1 MGVVV
6 VLVLLGVGLYLFVT
20 GDIAS
25 SGTMDVNSDDQKP
38 APRIH
43 QCIHCGQE
51 FDLNES
57 DGWRISQEQYT
68 CNWCYMSGQRD
79 NKTTYLDD
87 E

>member
-1 MGVVV
+1 MGVVA
-6 VLVLLGVGLYLFVT
+6 VLVILGILFLFAIGNAT
-20 GDIAS
+20 GGNMDIG
-25 SGTMDVNSDDQKP
+25 GTDKP
-38 APRIH
+38 EPNIH
-43 QCIHCGQE
+43 QCIHCGRE

-79 NKTTYLDD
+79 NKTTYLGD